1 MEKSGKPT
9 KQNISIKK
17 ISQKVLWIKKLVV
30 SLYPNKNPINM
41 KKSFDDLVKHIKQEC
56 KKHDVKLKIG
66 RGKTV
71 KMDTIRVGGYFDSDN
86 RILTAASKSS
96 AYKTLLA
103 HEYCHLTQYVDK
115 FHLWDL
121 CGDSMT
127 KIEKYLNG
135 EDVPDIEKAIAISR
149 DLELDNEKRTTAL
162 LDEYDLDVDKG
173 LYIKQSNAYILFYN
187 YMVHSRRWSK
197 PGKAPYTNER
207 IIAAMSDKFD
217 MDYTNIHNP
226 KIIKLYQEEDI

>member
-1 MEKSGKPT
+1 
-9 KQNISIKK
+9 
-17 ISQKVLWIKKLVV
+17 
-30 SLYPNKNPINM
+30 M

-56 KKHDVKLKIG
+56 KKHNVTLKIG

-71 KMDTIRVGGYFDSDN
+71 KLDSLRVGGYFDSDN
-86 RILTAASKSS
+86 LVLTAASKSTVF
-96 AYKTLLA
+96 KTLLA

-115 FHLWDL
+115 FHLWDK

-127 KIEKYLNG
+127 KIEKYING
-135 EDVPDIEKAIAISR
+135 ENVRDIEKAIAISR
-149 DLELDNEKRTTAL
+149 DLELDNEKRTAKL
-162 LDEYDLDVDKG
+162 LDEYDLDIDKG

-226 KIIKLYQEEDI
+226 EIIKLYQEEDI